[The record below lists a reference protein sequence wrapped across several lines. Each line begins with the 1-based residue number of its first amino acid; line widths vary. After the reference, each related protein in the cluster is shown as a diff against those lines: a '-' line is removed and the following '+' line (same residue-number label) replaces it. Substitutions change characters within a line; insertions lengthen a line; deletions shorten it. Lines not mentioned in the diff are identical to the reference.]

1 MSPCR
6 TAFIRDVAAYL
17 AAAGVTLVLLWD
29 GQFARAEAVIL
40 LVLYV
45 VYLAICVYT
54 SRWAAESDS
63 PVFASQEQLHEYM
76 KYLSRARQAHSHFHS
91 EQKP

>member
-1 MSPCR
+1 VSPCR

-76 KYLSRARQAHSHFHS
+76 KYLSRARQAHSHFPS